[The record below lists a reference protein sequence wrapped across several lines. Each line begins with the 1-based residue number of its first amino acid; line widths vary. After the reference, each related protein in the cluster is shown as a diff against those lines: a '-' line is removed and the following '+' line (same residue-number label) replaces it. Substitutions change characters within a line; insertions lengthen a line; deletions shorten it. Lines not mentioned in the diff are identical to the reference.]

1 MSPVNDFFRSRIDQM
16 IDLRLPLAVL
26 ASRMPWQEIEAS
38 LAHNFARKV
47 KAGKQVED
55 IGLFGPSLQVVGG
68 GVSNAGRPRLPIRLM
83 VSLLYLKHAYDE
95 SDEGLCER
103 WSDSP
108 SWQYFS
114 GHDYFENRLPCDP
127 TVLVKFRKL
136 IGEEGVEELLS
147 YTIAAAQNMKFISKK
162 QMETVVVDSTVQH
175 KAVAHPTDSRLL
187 EVARNKLV
195 ELAKECGLSLKQ
207 TFVKEAKQLTRRA
220 GGYAHAKQFRRMRK
234 VINRQRTIVGRLSR
248 EIQRQVATLSAE
260 LKGMIAEALAKA
272 QRLMTQTK
280 HRKSKGTPKLYSWHA
295 PETECIS
302 KGKART
308 PYEFG
313 VKVGITST
321 IKGNLILG
329 ARSFPNNPFDGH
341 TLNEQLEQAS
351 ILSNSTIKNVYVD
364 LGYRGVD
371 QDNPGVSIKHRGK
384 YKSLTEQ
391 ERKLLKR
398 RQAIEP
404 IIGHLKSDNRMNRCH
419 LKGPEGDAI
428 HAVLCAAGYN
438 IRWLLRM
445 IRKRGL
451 GLYLALIKVLGLGG
465 LMAKV
470 TELIQAEA
478 MMRNRNI
485 VIAA

>member
-1 MSPVNDFFRSRIDQM
+1 
-16 IDLRLPLAVL
+16 
-26 ASRMPWQEIEAS
+26 
-38 LAHNFARKV
+38 
-47 KAGKQVED
+47 
-55 IGLFGPSLQVVGG
+55 
-68 GVSNAGRPRLPIRLM
+68 
-83 VSLLYLKHAYDE
+83 
-95 SDEGLCER
+95 
-103 WSDSP
+103 
-108 SWQYFS
+108 
-114 GHDYFENRLPCDP
+114 
-127 TVLVKFRKL
+127 
-136 IGEEGVEELLS
+136 
-147 YTIAAAQNMKFISKK
+147 
-162 QMETVVVDSTVQH
+162 
-175 KAVAHPTDSRLL
+175 
-187 EVARNKLV
+187 
-195 ELAKECGLSLKQ
+195 LKQ

-248 EIQRQVATLSAE
+248 EIQRQVANQITNQVATLSAE
-260 LKGMIAEALAKA
+260 LKGMITEALAKA

-280 HRKSKGTPKLYSWHA
+280 HRKSKGMPKLYSWHA

-341 TLNEQLEQAS
+341 TLYEQLDQAN
-351 ILSNSTIKNVYVD
+351 ILSGNTIKNVYVD

-419 LKGPEGDAI
+419 LKGPEGDTI
-428 HAVLCAAGYN
+428 HAVLSAAGYN

-445 IRKRGL
+445 IRKKGL
-451 GLYLALIKVLGLGG
+451 GFYLALIKVLGLGS
-465 LMAKV
+465 LLAKV
-470 TELIQAEA
+470 TEFIQAEA
-478 MMRNRNI
+478 MRRDRNFSI
-485 VIAA
+485 TV